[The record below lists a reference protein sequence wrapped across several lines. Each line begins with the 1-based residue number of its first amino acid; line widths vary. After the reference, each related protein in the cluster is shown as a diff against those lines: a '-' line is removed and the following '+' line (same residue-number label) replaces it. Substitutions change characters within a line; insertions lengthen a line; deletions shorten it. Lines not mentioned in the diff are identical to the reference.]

1 MTKFNLFRSLNAVF
15 FVLMI
20 LVFTACKS
28 GADKSTTKELDTEE
42 QEPLKEEV
50 IESVTGYPLPS
61 AFEVTKMLNEAGAPY
76 ILSISNPASNVGN
89 YFTQTSKVLN
99 LGVYGA
105 DLSYASTYM
114 MKQETMLYLNASK
127 QLTDE
132 IEISSAFNQT
142 FATRVETNLE
152 NADSLI
158 SIISESFTD
167 TYNYLTSNNND
178 RLAIL
183 IMTGSW
189 IEGLYITTQI
199 AATAADNSALLEI
212 ITHQKSSLKKLL
224 EVMEPIKGDED
235 VVEISNGLNSL
246 KELYD
251 GIEDQMSTEIFDR
264 LFTMIE
270 ELRNNIV

>member
-1 MTKFNLFRSLNAVF
+1 MTKFNLFRCLNAVF

-20 LVFTACKS
+20 LAFTTCKS
-28 GADKSTTKELDTEE
+28 GTDKSTTKELDADE

-61 AFEVTKMLNEAGAPY
+61 AFEVTKLLNEAGAPY
-76 ILSISNPASNVGN
+76 ILSISNPASDVGN
-89 YFTQTSKVLN
+89 YFTQTAKALN

-114 MKQETMLYLNASK
+114 MKQETMLYLKASK

-142 FATRVETNLE
+142 YASRVETNLE
-152 NADSLI
+152 NGDSLI

-167 TYNYLTSNNND
+167 TYNYLTTNNND
-178 RLAIL
+178 KLAIL

-199 AATAADNSALLEI
+199 AATAADNTALLDI
-212 ITHQKSSLKKLL
+212 IAHQKSSLKKLL
-224 EVMEPIKGDED
+224 EVMEPVKGDEG
-235 VVEISNGLNSL
+235 VVEISDGLNAL

-251 GIEDQMSTEIFDR
+251 GIEDQISTEALDS
-264 LFTMIE
+264 LFKIIE
-270 ELRNNIV
+270 ELRNKIV

>member
-1 MTKFNLFRSLNAVF
+1 MTKFNLFRCLNAVF

-20 LVFTACKS
+20 LAFTTCKS
-28 GADKSTTKELDTEE
+28 GTDKSTTKELDADE

-61 AFEVTKMLNEAGAPY
+61 AFEVTKLLNEAGAPY
-76 ILSISNPASNVGN
+76 ILSISNPASDVGN
-89 YFTQTSKVLN
+89 YFTQTAKALN

-114 MKQETMLYLNASK
+114 MKQETMLYLKASK

-142 FATRVETNLE
+142 YASRVETNLE
-152 NADSLI
+152 NGDSLI

-167 TYNYLTSNNND
+167 TYNYLTTNNND
-178 RLAIL
+178 KLAIL

-199 AATAADNSALLEI
+199 AATAADNTALLDI
-212 ITHQKSSLKKLL
+212 IAHQKSSLKKLL
-224 EVMEPIKGDED
+224 EAMEPVKGDEG
-235 VVEISNGLNSL
+235 VVEISDGLNAL

-251 GIEDQMSTEIFDR
+251 GIEDQISTEALDS
-264 LFTMIE
+264 LFKIIE
-270 ELRNNIV
+270 ELRNKIV